1 MHNYPLNR
9 YVPGTY
15 KDTCARCGFDYLHS
29 ELIFEE
35 RTRSYVCSK
44 CYDPPHPQDVR
55 NKKPKS
61 SFLDSIFVGGS
72 GYSEGQVDSLSLLGS
87 GSFTRDGGV
96 KWSLA
101 NGYAFIDLGSAD
113 SFIPYINDKL
123 IISDTAGKKAIGYIK
138 GAGIAETLGSELI
151 TGWTN
156 ASFETLE
163 STGADIT
170 SAINSDIVGV
180 VRSNECTIN
189 KGYQYKIVANLTL
202 NSGEAPDLTLRAV
215 LEGLLIT
222 TELSEGVNT
231 YYRIG
236 YNTTFTDCK
245 ATLQV
250 GGASDF
256 ACSLSCKQLLTPYS
270 TGVTIVSAKGGE
282 IFNWLIETGFNYYDN
297 TGYTYEI
304 YG

>member
-1 MHNYPLNR
+1 MSNYPLNR

-15 KDTCARCGFDYLHS
+15 KDTCARCGFDYLHN
-29 ELIFEE
+29 ELVFEE
-35 RTRSYVCSK
+35 RTKSYVCSK
-44 CYDPPHPQDVR
+44 CYDPPHPQDAR
-55 NKKPKS
+55 NKRPRT
-61 SFLDSIFVGGS
+61 SFLDGIFVGGS
-72 GYSEGQVDSLSLLGS
+72 GSGVVQSESLSLLTS

-101 NGYAFIDLGSAD
+101 NGYAFIDLGSAN

-123 IISDTAGKKAIGYIK
+123 IITDAAGKKAIGFIK
-138 GAGIAETLGSELI
+138 GAGIAETLGDELV

-156 ASFETLE
+156 ASYETLE
-163 STGADIT
+163 STGVDIT
-170 SAINSDIVGV
+170 SAINSDLIGV
-180 VRSNECTIN
+180 VNSNTWSIA

-202 NSGEAPDLTLRAV
+202 NSGDAPDLTIRSIMKA
-215 LEGLLIT
+215 LLST
-222 TELSEGVNT
+222 TELSNGSNE

-236 YNTTFTDCK
+236 YNTTFTDGK

-256 ACSLSCKQLLTPYS
+256 ACNLSCKQLLTPSS
-270 TGVTIVSAKGGE
+270 TGVTVVTSRGGE
-282 IFNWLIETGFNYYDN
+282 TFNWLIETGFNYYDN